1 MQAGFHGRDRG
12 RRRVLD
18 PFSPRSIPGL
28 CAWWQASAITW
39 LSHGDSVSAWL
50 DLSGHGRDA
59 TQTTS
64 ASQPTY
70 KLTGTPFPY
79 VVFDG
84 VDDALTGNSGL
95 AAGSAMTLMVV
106 ASSVDTTAY
115 ASTLSL
121 GIATTSEE
129 IGIML
134 DATGTHLAVSNF
146 AGPTSTAGDRY
157 TTAVAA
163 GWQVVSRVYAPPAAP
178 VLRQNGNGPLSY
190 TTAVGD
196 WSGVNLNHGANNYPF
211 ALGAAAGGTLTPH
224 WVNLAEALIY
234 SRALS
239 DGERGRLEKTLGAR
253 YGLTIT

>member
-39 LSHGDSVSAWL
+39 LSHGDPVSAWP

-59 TQTTS
+59 TQATS

-70 KLTGTPFPY
+70 KSSGSPFPF
-79 VVFDG
+79 VSFDG

-95 AAGSAMTLMVV
+95 AAGSAITLVVV

-115 ASTLSL
+115 SSTLSL
-121 GIATTSEE
+121 GIATTYQEL
-129 IGIML
+129 GIML
-134 DATGTHLAVSNF
+134 DSTGDYLAVSNF

-163 GWQVVSRVYAPPAAP
+163 GWQVVSLVYAPLATP
-178 VLRQNGNGPLSY
+178 VLRQNGNGALGY
-190 TTAVGD
+190 TTSVGD
-196 WSGVNLNHGANNYPF
+196 WSGTNLNNGANNYPF

-224 WVNLAEALIY
+224 AVHLAEALIY